1 MNNGFKKIISTLKL
15 KIKRLMSNYPLTTNH
30 FQVEWGGTRLGFTE
44 VLGLSIKIEPIEYR
58 EGDSP
63 TYSPQ
68 KMPGQISYNNI
79 VLKRGI
85 VNSDNEF
92 YEWLNTVKLNK
103 IDRRDLSISLLNEE
117 HLPVIT
123 WKLKN
128 AYPVKIEWS
137 DLKANA
143 NEPAIE
149 SIEITHE
156 GLAVSNE

>member
-1 MNNGFKKIISTLKL
+1 MSNGFKKIISTLKL

-58 EGDSP
+58 EGAFRIN
-63 TYSPQ
+63 SPQ

-92 YEWLNTVKLNK
+92 YEWLNTVQYNK
-103 IDRRDLSISLLNEE
+103 IERRDLTISLLDERHE
-117 HLPVIT
+117 PVIT
-123 WKLKN
+123 WKLRN

-143 NEPAIE
+143 NEPAME